1 MYPIS
6 WKCHCR
12 EWFLINLDVLVE
24 NLLEK
29 SVVAQRQVY
38 DGIHHSGGVLKVDIT
53 KSMIKSVSISHSRY
67 QEALKERKKR
77 SEEEKRNTENRLA
90 KMKIKESKAK
100 RANLKESVQHDLRQI
115 DEEIKLLKKLNDKW
129 S

>member
-6 WKCHCR
+6 WKCHFR

-115 DEEIKLLKKLNDKW
+115 DEEIKLLKKLNDK
-129 S
+129 

>member
-115 DEEIKLLKKLNDKW
+115 DEEIKLLKKLNDK
-129 S
+129 

>member
-38 DGIHHSGGVLKVDIT
+38 DGIYHPGSVLKVDIT

-100 RANLKESVQHDLRQI
+100 RANLKESVRHDLRQI

>member
-6 WKCHCR
+6 WKCHFR

-53 KSMIKSVSISHSRY
+53 KS
-67 QEALKERKKR
+67 
-77 SEEEKRNTENRLA
+77 
-90 KMKIKESKAK
+90 KIK
-100 RANLKESVQHDLRQI
+100 V
-115 DEEIKLLKKLNDKW
+115 
-129 S
+129 

>member
-6 WKCHCR
+6 WKCH
-12 EWFLINLDVLVE
+12 WFLYQLRCLSWKF
-24 NLLEK
+24 EK

-53 KSMIKSVSISHSRY
+53 KSKIKNVNISDSRY
-67 QEALKERKKR
+67 QEALKESRKKC
-77 SEEEKRNTENRLA
+77 SEAEKRNTKEISTNENQRI
-90 KMKIKESKAK
+90 KSKESKVEWKCTAWFETNRWGNEVAK
-100 RANLKESVQHDLRQI
+100 
-115 DEEIKLLKKLNDKW
+115 KKIEWWMVN